1 MKFTP
6 SLAFVP
12 VLLIPK
18 LALASALPTR
28 VAAPAPTYDPHAA
41 CIYDNALYTE
51 GSLIKVPTGQVLAC
65 EPVDVFAND
74 KPGVL
79 TWQPDPDGSSVP
91 NSHGARP

>member
-12 VLLIPK
+12 VLLIPM
-18 LALASALPTR
+18 LAVASPLPTR

-41 CIYDNALYTE
+41 CIYDNALYAE
-51 GSLIKVPTGQVLAC
+51 GSLIKAPTGQVLAC
-65 EPVDVFAND
+65 EPGYVFSNG
-74 KPGVL
+74 KPSVL
-79 TWQPDPDGSSVP
+79 TWQPDPDGNLVP